1 MWINT
6 YEQIGDFQVFKASLR
21 RKDLLAVRNVITV
34 IVTLRSLV
42 ILMMEKN
49 IIA

>member
-1 MWINT
+1 M
-6 YEQIGDFQVFKASLR
+6 Y
-21 RKDLLAVRNVITV
+21 VRNVITV

-49 IIA
+49 IIAKDISIRVTIFFHKMSFIN